1 MQYIID
7 GGCEN
12 NSIDFTGGAG
22 RNAMD
27 RIVGGGGW
35 GGVLVVV
42 VVVVVAGRQK
52 GPSNP
57 TTATATRTDIIRL
70 KITKTNQS
78 NRLNYL
84 SQHLTLF
91 LIHDIVQ
98 KV

>member
-7 GGCEN
+7 GGCED

-22 RNAMD
+22 RKAMD
-27 RIVGGGGW
+27 RIVGGFGA
-35 GGVLVVV
+35 VLVVV

-78 NRLNYL
+78 NR
-84 SQHLTLF
+84 F
-91 LIHDIVQ
+91 
-98 KV
+98 